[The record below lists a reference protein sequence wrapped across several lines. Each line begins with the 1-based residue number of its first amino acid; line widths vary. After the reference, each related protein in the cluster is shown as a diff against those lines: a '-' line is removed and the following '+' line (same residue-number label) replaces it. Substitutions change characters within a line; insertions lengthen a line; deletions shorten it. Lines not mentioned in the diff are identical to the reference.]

1 MKVTCLRSTAAL
13 GMGLG
18 SVAMWKVQKIWLDS
32 QIGVYRAGRGK
43 VDVLLEML
51 WKSLRNNAC
60 RRQFSESISVH
71 EEQKCMQENQK
82 FCKLISFSFVTARFM
97 N

>member
-1 MKVTCLRSTAAL
+1 MKVACLWSTAAL
-13 GMGLG
+13 GMRLG
-18 SVAMWKVQKIWLDS
+18 SVTMWKEQKIWLDS

-71 EEQKCMQENQK
+71 KGQKGMQKNQK
-82 FCKLISFSFVTARFM
+82 FC
-97 N
+97 